1 MADRFYLFAI
11 GHEGL
16 ATELWF
22 NGVLLDQDPNGSFKN
37 RKFPNNLYVVEG
49 ENTLKLKIGLAGQP
63 PRMPETPE
71 LKARLYEIP
80 PEELNA
86 NQLPEPLAELTF
98 PGAEAPTFPA
108 ELETTVKIQSPFP
121 RWSWQDAEPM
131 DVSDGATVRECL
143 DLVERLHKALT
154 AKDLQTVM
162 DLVSTK
168 TEETAQ
174 AYYIPM
180 NERISDQ
187 QTFFEE
193 IFADAQFA
201 MEPYDAQNM
210 ELVPMADDKL
220 ILVRQSNGSAALE
233 SKELIEG
240 FCFTLPIYVSK
251 VNGEIRIVR

>member
-1 MADRFYLFAI
+1 MADKFYLFTI

-22 NGVLLDQDPNGSFKN
+22 NGVLLDQDPDGVFKN
-37 RKFPNNLYVVEG
+37 RKFPNNLFVIDG
-49 ENTLKLKIGLAGQP
+49 DNSLKLKIRLAGQP
-63 PRMPETPE
+63 PRMPESPE

-80 PEELNA
+80 PEDLNA
-86 NQLPEPLAELTF
+86 TQLPEPLAELSF

-108 ELETTVKIQSPFP
+108 ELDATFNIQSPFP
-121 RWSWQDAEPM
+121 RWAWQDAESL
-131 DVSDGATVRECL
+131 DVGDAATIRACL
-143 DLVERLHKALT
+143 DPVSRLHQALG
-154 AKDLQTVM
+154 AKDLQTIM
-162 DLVSTK
+162 DLVSIK

-174 AYYIPM
+174 AYYIPL
-180 NERISDQ
+180 NERLSDQ

-201 MEPYDAQNM
+201 MEPYDAGNM

-220 ILVRQSNGSAALE
+220 ILVRQSNGDAALE
-233 SKELIEG
+233 SKELTEG